1 MLLASQFPL
10 RKGALLVLHPA
21 QRSCH
26 FPPWRLSA
34 AASGLTKQVQHFDR
48 TKPGTAPLVLR
59 NPTFL
64 ATLVSMPRVAW
75 HSLQALAHV
84 VPAASDF
91 CIRTFRPSPPIRI
104 QRILQAPPPR
114 SPRESAIP
122 SLIHPKLNPLL
133 SQPPPQS
140 ITHISIPSFLFG
152 AFCF

>member
-34 AASGLTKQVQHFDR
+34 AASGLMKQVQHFDR

-75 HSLQALAHV
+75 HSLRALARV

-104 QRILQAPPPR
+104 QRILQPPPLLTPR
-114 SPRESAIP
+114 VSYPLPDPSQAEPTSFSASPTVHYTYFYS
-122 SLIHPKLNPLL
+122 
-133 SQPPPQS
+133 
-140 ITHISIPSFLFG
+140 
-152 AFCF
+152 